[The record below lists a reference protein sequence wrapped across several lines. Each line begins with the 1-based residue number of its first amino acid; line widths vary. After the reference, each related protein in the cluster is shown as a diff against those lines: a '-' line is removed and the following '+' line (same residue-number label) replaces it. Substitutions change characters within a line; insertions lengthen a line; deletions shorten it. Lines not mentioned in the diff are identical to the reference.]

1 MRQHVRI
8 EGGARDRGRQYGHT
22 ARAMVVHSI
31 EVYREFFQHFAGWD
45 WDKVRSVA
53 SRFRPAIADLDH
65 RYLDEIA
72 GIAEGAEVHEDD
84 VLAINVRTE
93 VLSTARA
100 RAAMN
105 AVNAAHE
112 CSAFGILPSRTSNGH
127 TLMAQNWD
135 FFTHAAESTIVLEVH
150 QDDGPDF
157 VTVVEAG
164 LLAKVG
170 MNSSGVAVLTNAL
183 VTEADCGDIGVPYH
197 ILLRA
202 ILDSETVSE
211 ALGVLLSRR
220 RTSSANFILGHAD
233 GSIIDF
239 EAASGDY
246 TQVFV
251 LYPDHGL
258 VLHTNHF
265 ASPTFSGRDV
275 SLWSLPHSPFRLE
288 RLREVLSVETFLSV
302 QSAKDALCDHVNYP
316 MSICCHPDVRV
327 TEIEQGGTLAS
338 IIMDL
343 NDRRM
348 WVADGNPCGSEYVEL
363 DYGAFLAKPSP
374 LRAGLGGPTNRPPAL
389 RGEHG
394 G

>member
-1 MRQHVRI
+1 LRQHVRI
-8 EGGARDRGRQYGHT
+8 EGGARDRGRQYGET
-22 ARAMVVHSI
+22 ARALIARSI
-31 EVYREFFQHFAGWD
+31 EVYREFFHHFGGWD
-45 WDKVRSVA
+45 WDTVRAVA
-53 SRFRPAIADLDH
+53 SQFRPAIADLDQ
-65 RYLDEIA
+65 RYLHEIA

-105 AVNAAHE
+105 AVNAPHE
-112 CSAFGILPSRTSNGH
+112 CSAFGVLPSRTSNGH

-135 FFTHAAESTIVLEVH
+135 FFTRAGESTIILEVH
-150 QDDGPDF
+150 QDDGPDY
-157 VTVVEAG
+157 VTMVEAG

-183 VTEADCGDIGVPYH
+183 VTEADRGDIGVPYH

-202 ILDSETVSE
+202 ILDSETVSD

-220 RTSSANFILGHAD
+220 RASSANFILGHAD

-239 EAASGDY
+239 ETAPGDY
-246 TQVFV
+246 AQVFA

-265 ASPTFSGRDV
+265 ASPAFTGRDV

-288 RLREVLSVETFLSV
+288 RLREVLSVDTFLSV
-302 QSAKDALCDHVNYP
+302 QSAKDALSDHVNYP

-327 TEIEQGGTLAS
+327 GEIEQGGTLAS

-348 WVADGNPCGSEYVEL
+348 WVADGAPCGAEYVEL
-363 DYGAFLAKPSP
+363 DYGEFLAKPSP
-374 LRAGLGGPTNRPPAL
+374 LREAAGGPAQRAPAL
-389 RGEHG
+389 RAEPG